1 MSASAG
7 HHAGAAP
14 KVRQAALSYPPMRDD
29 LERYTTYLVAERNAS
44 PYTVR
49 NYRHEIADF
58 IAFAEAHGVSRWDQ
72 VDKQLVRQWLAEL
85 RSGGYVAASIARRLS
100 EVRACC
106 TFLVREGLLSH
117 NPLSGMASPRQT
129 MRQPRVLSYDEV
141 LAILKVPGRD
151 NPQGLRDR
159 AILELLYASGIR
171 LGELEQLSLGDVNLG
186 RREARVL
193 GKGNKERIVLFGAP
207 AEEALEQYLAHGRPG
222 LANERSGDAL
232 FLNRFGGRLGRV
244 SIIRMLDRCAKAAG
258 IDRKVT
264 PHTLRHSFATHLV
277 DQGVDIRLI
286 QEMLG
291 HASPS
296 TTQRYTHVSQ
306 TRLHEVMR
314 QAHPRG
320 RLQGKAEPG

>member
-1 MSASAG
+1 
-7 HHAGAAP
+7 
-14 KVRQAALSYPPMRDD
+14 
-29 LERYTTYLVAERNAS
+29 
-44 PYTVR
+44 VR

-129 MRQPRVLSYDEV
+129 MHQPRVLSYDEV

-232 FLNRFGGRLGRV
+232 FLNRFGRRLGRV

-320 RLQGKAEPG
+320 RLEGKAEPG